1 MAIHPSTQRS
11 DRPAT
16 REAQVLE
23 RLVSA
28 RIFGPHAFFF
38 VSGEGTFFP
47 NGVEESSGFAIDRDG
62 HVWSFWTGLGCRPG
76 CRRTGRVGNGQ
87 PGAGVARRRRV
98 PARPRSC
105 WALCQALTP
114 SGDHSTK

>member
-1 MAIHPSTQRS
+1 M
-11 DRPAT
+11 
-16 REAQVLE
+16 LE

-62 HVWSFWTGLGCRPG
+62 HVWSFWTRWDADQDAVVLAEWEMADPEPEWRDDDEYQRARVAVGLS
-76 CRRTGRVGNGQ
+76 
-87 PGAGVARRRRV
+87 
-98 PARPRSC
+98 ARP
-105 WALCQALTP
+105 
-114 SGDHSTK
+114 